1 MPRII
6 CRSCGREI
14 YTTAPIE
21 QLFADERR
29 CSIWGAADAAGIRFV
44 GGHPMAGREMAGYG
58 NAVGDLFVG
67 RPWVL
72 VGGAL
77 ADVAAIERVAWV
89 VAACGARPVRMDAAT
104 HD

>member
-29 CSIWGAADAAGIRFV
+29 CPR
-44 GGHPMAGREMAGYG
+44 
-58 NAVGDLFVG
+58 
-67 RPWVL
+67 
-72 VGGAL
+72 
-77 ADVAAIERVAWV
+77 
-89 VAACGARPVRMDAAT
+89 CGASLQDDRRDAERRLNIRRLNPDDDPGPPDEDERRIEERRKIRRRRGDSGPNGKDAGWIE
-104 HD
+104 

>member
-29 CSIWGAADAAGIRFV
+29 CPR
-44 GGHPMAGREMAGYG
+44 
-58 NAVGDLFVG
+58 
-67 RPWVL
+67 
-72 VGGAL
+72 
-77 ADVAAIERVAWV
+77 
-89 VAACGARPVRMDAAT
+89 CGASLQDDRRDAERRLHIRRLNPDDDPGPSDEDERRIEERRKIRRRRGDSGPNGKDAGWIE
-104 HD
+104 

>member
-29 CSIWGAADAAGIRFV
+29 CPR
-44 GGHPMAGREMAGYG
+44 
-58 NAVGDLFVG
+58 
-67 RPWVL
+67 
-72 VGGAL
+72 
-77 ADVAAIERVAWV
+77 
-89 VAACGARPVRMDAAT
+89 CGASLQDDRRDAERRLNIRRLNPDDDPGPSDEDERRIEERRKIRRRRGDSGPNGKDAGWIE
-104 HD
+104 